1 MEGPKMILLAFE
13 VKNLALPACFTS
25 FVSRLDSIYGLDAK
39 NITNTKTPSFWF
51 PRTEPLVGIF
61 FFFAPPVELKLVKTR
76 LHLHVQILADI

>member
-13 VKNLALPACFTS
+13 VKNLALPASFTS

-51 PRTEPLVGIF
+51 PHTEPLVGVLF
-61 FFFAPPVELKLVKTR
+61 F
-76 LHLHVQILADI
+76 LHLRLS